1 MKKLDEFS
9 GEETGEEWLRELYKV
24 VALRRTGMFR
34 MITESIRMLL
44 LGNASGVAL
53 IVGFMTVSTSTSEQP
68 LFHWVAFATLLVFVV
83 GTLVSAATMILVT
96 MVNIREAHSAEV
108 GLKRF
113 VDQDIDRTRALFQ
126 VEEPTY
132 RLAGA
137 ATWAGA
143 ISAAAFLLGG
153 LCGIVL
159 IVLFF

>member
-9 GEETGEEWLRELYKV
+9 GEEIGEEWLRELYKV

-34 MITESIRMLL
+34 MITESVRMLL

-68 LFHWVAFATLLVFVV
+68 LFHWVAFVTLLVFVV

-96 MVNIREAHSAEV
+96 VVNIREAHSAEI

-137 ATWAGA
+137 ATWTGA
-143 ISAAAFLLGG
+143 ISAVAFLLGG